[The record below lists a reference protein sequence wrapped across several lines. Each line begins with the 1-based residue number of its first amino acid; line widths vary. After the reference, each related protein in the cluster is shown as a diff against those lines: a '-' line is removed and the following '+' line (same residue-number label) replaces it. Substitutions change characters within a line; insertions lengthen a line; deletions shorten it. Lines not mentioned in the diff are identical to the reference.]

1 MRVFCLQ
8 ILIVLSSSSI
18 AFTALAGCQSAI
30 RYPVGNG
37 TVYEY
42 SGKNSSPNT
51 QVVVLPPT
59 GGINSADRSLARQLC
74 NKGNTVR
81 IFDYQQFKA
90 EFDLSVHDRAVLTT
104 LKDLDL
110 LFDIFPYPTVL
121 IGASLGGI
129 YTSLAYGASTQNG
142 IFRDL
147 HRIQGMVTVVAGGPL
162 GDVLANSK
170 QEIAREQRDQR
181 MKAYNLKSTAEY
193 AEFLNSIITYDPLK
207 WAQPN
212 RAGSVLMLTS
222 SDDDFVSP
230 EAQEALWKAWGQ
242 PQRRVFNVGHKLTI
256 AQAYFLYADYISNHV
271 SKILNQ
277 NLASR

>member
-18 AFTALAGCQSAI
+18 AFTALADCQSAI
-30 RYPVGNG
+30 RYSVGNG

-222 SDDDFVSP
+222 SHDDFVSP

>member
-1 MRVFCLQ
+1 MRLFCLQ
-8 ILIVLSSSSI
+8 VLIFLSSSSI
-18 AFTALAGCQSAI
+18 AYSAIADCQSAST
-30 RYPVGNG
+30 YPLGNG

-42 SGKNSSPNT
+42 SGKNSSSNT

-81 IFDYQQFKA
+81 IFDYLQPTI
-90 EFDLSVHDRAVLTT
+90 EFDLSVHDRAVATT

-142 IFRDL
+142 LFRDL
-147 HRIQGMVTVVAGGPL
+147 HRIQGVVTVVAGGPL
-162 GDVLANSK
+162 GDVLANSS
-170 QEIAREQRDQR
+170 QEIARDQREQR
-181 MKAYNLKSTAEY
+181 MKTYNLKTITEY
-193 AEFLNSIITYDPLK
+193 AQFLNSIITYDPIK
-207 WAQPN
+207 WALPS
-212 RAGSVLMLTS
+212 RASSVLMLTS
-222 SDDDFVSP
+222 SNDEFVSA

-242 PQRRVFNVGHKLTI
+242 PQRKVYNVGHKLTI
-256 AQAYFLYADYISNHV
+256 ARAYFFYADHIAEHV
-271 SKILNQ
+271 DKVLNKK
-277 NLASR
+277 LASR